1 MGTFKIFINKRRRFA
16 LLIMAD
22 LTIYNQENKAFAA
35 LLAQKAGASFDLALA
50 YVKSLTHEKKCKAM
64 DEDAQTR
71 MCLWIQTSYFP
82 HNQMSDPVRKAI
94 AAVICEGY
102 GSFSKNE
109 VVEAFKLAAGGRL
122 ANVSLDV
129 PLTPSVIGNVLKAYT
144 EQKRHELIAAY
155 VKLENE
161 KQQRQSQRGFIYL
174 TEADMEACREGIR
187 NYARNFN
194 KKPNKKWYYLDYI
207 QPHLQAGAIKD
218 ISEEIKERLR
228 KVAESQARVEEYQY
242 RQQRGRQGFVSVA
255 SALDFNNTDYERAF
269 QAEYAHE
276 LIALNLD
283 YFINK
288 F

>member
-1 MGTFKIFINKRRRFA
+1 
-16 LLIMAD
+16 MAD
-22 LTIYNQENKAFAA
+22 LTIYNEENKAFAT

-64 DEDAQTR
+64 DAEQRTK
-71 MCLWIQTSYFP
+71 MCDWIRETYFP
-82 HNQMSDPVRKAI
+82 HNQMTDPMRVGI
-94 AAVICEGY
+94 ATVICEGY

-109 VVEAFKLAAGGRL
+109 VVEALKLAANGRL

-187 NYARNFN
+187 KVAREWG
-194 KKPNKKWYYLDYI
+194 KKENLKHWYYMDYI
-207 QPHLQAGAIKD
+207 QPHLDAGAIKD
-218 ISEEIKERLR
+218 LPEERKEALQRN
-228 KVAESQARVEEYQY
+228 AESDARVDQY
-242 RQQRGRQGFVSVA
+242 RYNQARGRQGFVSINQAIELSEDEKVNA
-255 SALDFNNTDYERAF
+255 FKAL
-269 QAEYAHE
+269 YAHE
-276 LIALNLD
+276 LIALNLI
-283 YFINK
+283 YFATQ

>member
-1 MGTFKIFINKRRRFA
+1 
-16 LLIMAD
+16 MAD
-22 LTIYNQENKAFAA
+22 LTIYNEENKAFAA

-64 DEDAQTR
+64 DAEQRTK
-71 MCLWIQTSYFP
+71 MCDWIRETYFP
-82 HNQMSDPVRKAI
+82 HNQMTDPMRVGI
-94 AAVICEGY
+94 ATVICEGY

-109 VVEAFKLAAGGRL
+109 VVEALKLAANGRL

>member
-1 MGTFKIFINKRRRFA
+1 
-16 LLIMAD
+16 MAD
-22 LTIYNQENKAFAA
+22 LTNYNQENRAFAA

-50 YVKSLTHEKKCKAM
+50 YVKSLTPEKKCKAM
-64 DEDAQTR
+64 DEAEQTR

-82 HNQMSDPVRKAI
+82 HNQMSDAVRKAI

-109 VVEAFKLAAGGRL
+109 VVEALKLAAGGRL

-129 PLTPSVIGNVLKAYT
+129 PLTPSVIGSVLKAYT

-161 KQQRQSQRGFIYL
+161 KQQRQNQRGYITL

-187 NYARNFN
+187 KVAREWG
-194 KKPNKKWYYLDYI
+194 KKENLKHWYYMDYI
-207 QPHLQAGAIKD
+207 MPHLQAGAIKD
-218 ISEEIKERLR
+218 LPEERKEALQRN
-228 KVAESQARVEEYQY
+228 AESEARVEQY
-242 RQQRGRQGFVSVA
+242 RYNQARGRQGFVSISQAIELNEDEKVNA
-255 SALDFNNTDYERAF
+255 FKAL
-269 QAEYAHE
+269 YAHE
-276 LIALNLD
+276 LIALNLS
-283 YFINK
+283 YFATQ